1 MTLVD
6 SPETA
11 TPAVQA
17 RRAYRIVLI
26 DGQRLFRQAL
36 RILFATER
44 EFAVVGEAEQAAEAV
59 ELVASLQPDVV
70 VTDLHLTDGSAVPL
84 IEQIHARFPKVAI
97 LVLTSARARDVA
109 AAVRKAG
116 ALGYLL
122 KEHGRE
128 ELMLAL
134 REVTAGRWYRSLV
147 PAEAGARPAAR
158 DDRYRNN
165 RAAYLTERQ
174 RQVLRSVALGYRTRE
189 IAQMLGV
196 SVRAVHRQRERLRL
210 ALHLNSTADLT
221 RFAVREGLT
230 AGAAEPAR

>member
-1 MTLVD
+1 MTLID

-11 TPAVQA
+11 TPVVQA

-128 ELMLAL
+128 ELLRAL
-134 REVTAGRWYRSLV
+134 REVTAGRWYRSIT
-147 PAEAGARPAAR
+147 PEACPRTAAR
-158 DDRYRNN
+158 DDRYLNN
-165 RAAYLTERQ
+165 RAAYLTQRQ

-210 ALHLNSTADLT
+210 ALHLNSTAELT

>member
-1 MTLVD
+1 MLGRNNSAQRDGCDMTLID
-6 SPETA
+6 SPESA

-26 DGQRLFRQAL
+26 DGHRIFRQAL

-44 EFAVVGEAEQAAEAV
+44 EFAVVGEAGHAAEAV
-59 ELVASLQPDVV
+59 ELIGSLQPDVV

-134 REVTAGRWYRSLV
+134 REVIAGRWYRSLV
-147 PAEAGARPAAR
+147 PEAGARGAAR
-158 DDRYRNN
+158 DDPDLNTP
-165 RAAYLTERQ
+165 AAYLTQRQ
-174 RQVLRSVALGYRTRE
+174 RQGPRSLALRPLPRE
-189 IAQMLGV
+189 IAQQLGRRG
-196 SVRAVHRQRERLRL
+196 S
-210 ALHLNSTADLT
+210 
-221 RFAVREGLT
+221 
-230 AGAAEPAR
+230 AA